1 MCTCYCYGV
10 KKTFIVSS
18 VQQYWELD
26 FGRRIL
32 CTTKDDD
39 DIMGL
44 HGELEFKRI
53 VQSQIVKGFD
63 PFLRPPLKSKKKI
76 FLDFVA
82 NSKTF
87 LSCTFILISIQG
99 VFLVSIV

>member
-1 MCTCYCYGV
+1 MEL
-10 KKTFIVSS
+10 KKLFIVSS

-53 VQSQIVKGFD
+53 VQLQIVKGFD
-63 PFLRPPLKSKKKI
+63 PFLRPPSQIEKNFFGLCNK
-76 FLDFVA
+76 
-82 NSKTF
+82 
-87 LSCTFILISIQG
+87 Q
-99 VFLVSIV
+99 